1 MTLNNSNIILRRE
14 IEPMLLK
21 ARSALQSYEKA
32 TGVNVSVLDQA
43 GHSISEEMAQP
54 PEEGRVVAALLATKS
69 PAQETLRL
77 KSALQAADQVGDPS
91 FFCAL
96 CRKYSRQDDRVWDDD
111 EYPCTA
117 IHIHSISQAQHAGGV
132 YIYTCEMGF
141 AYWTCPLSTG
151 GRLAGALIAG
161 RVLGVK
167 RQEAVEKIFTMSRGL
182 ISREESA
189 GYLEYV
195 PEKSQDEIK
204 SLAQLLLTCAEQ
216 ISRSPETYHEIL
228 KRRAQQQTKLLDQ
241 IETLKNQ
248 YPSGELVP
256 CYPIEKERLLMASLR
271 RGDNESSRKVLD
283 ELLALLFFSNPDN
296 FKFMQYR
303 AIELVVLLSRAA
315 VTSGNTEDALLEM
328 NNQFLLDI
336 QEAQNMEE
344 LIDMLYQVVDSMTG
358 QIFSFRGVRHA
369 SALRKAERYIWENYT
384 RKLSLQ
390 EVATASGLSAPYF
403 STVFKEEMGENLSGY
418 LNRLRVE
425 RAAAMLSG
433 SDFPLSEIAGACG
446 FEDQSWFSK
455 IFKNYTGMS
464 PGKYRIQNCG
474 SGPALST
481 DNLPVNHHTIGG

>member
-1 MTLNNSNIILRRE
+1 M
-14 IEPMLLK
+14 
-21 ARSALQSYEKA
+21 
-32 TGVNVSVLDQA
+32 
-43 GHSISEEMAQP
+43 
-54 PEEGRVVAALLATKS
+54 VVENL
-69 PAQETLRL
+69 
-77 KSALQAADQVGDPS
+77 
-91 FFCAL
+91 
-96 CRKYSRQDDRVWDDD
+96 
-111 EYPCTA
+111 
-117 IHIHSISQAQHAGGV
+117 
-132 YIYTCEMGF
+132 
-141 AYWTCPLSTG
+141 
-151 GRLAGALIAG
+151 
-161 RVLGVK
+161 
-167 RQEAVEKIFTMSRGL
+167 FTISRGL
-182 ISREESA
+182 IPREEA
-189 GYLEYV
+189 ERRLEIV

-204 SLAQLLLTCAEQ
+204 AMAHLLLTCAEQ
-216 ISRSPETYHEIL
+216 ISRSPEAYHEIL
-228 KRRAQQQTKLLDQ
+228 KRRAQQQAKLLDQ

-256 CYPIEKERLLMASLR
+256 CYPLEKERLLMASLR
-271 RGDNESSRKVLD
+271 QGDNDAARKALD

-328 NNQFLLDI
+328 NNQFLMDI
-336 QEAQNMEE
+336 QEAQNTEE

-425 RAAAMLSG
+425 RAAAMLTG

-464 PGKYRIQNCG
+464 PGKYRIQNCS
-474 SGPALST
+474 SGAALST
-481 DNLPVNHHTIGG
+481 ENLSVNHHTIGG